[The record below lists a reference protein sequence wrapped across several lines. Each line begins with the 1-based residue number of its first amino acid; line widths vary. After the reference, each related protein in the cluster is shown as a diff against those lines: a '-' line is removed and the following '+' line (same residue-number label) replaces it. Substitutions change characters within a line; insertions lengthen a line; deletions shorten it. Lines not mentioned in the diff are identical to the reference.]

1 LQNIFIPDQQNPA
14 LMERE
19 NTEKMGEG
27 GGGWGFFEQM
37 YLDYDSSSL
46 IVSICS
52 IKAMAGGEKNERD
65 PWWQGERNGETPV
78 GREIGTGEIEAHCY

>member
-1 LQNIFIPDQQNPA
+1 
-14 LMERE
+14 
-19 NTEKMGEG
+19 
-27 GGGWGFFEQM
+27 M